1 MGRLQ
6 IRIGVLIALTNCNHN
21 AYIVMEKSLAGTKFV
36 TTGNVHQKNFVL
48 LHQTIKSE
56 DFRT

>member
-1 MGRLQ
+1 MGRPQ

-21 AYIVMEKSLAGTKFV
+21 AYIVMEKPLAGAKFV
-36 TTGNVHQKNFVL
+36 TTGNVHKKIVL